1 MFSQSASPQ
10 TDPMQVLQSALKT
23 TSAQRPV
30 KPRLL
35 VAGAGGVLGN
45 EVLRRLAGS
54 GRFAHAELLACEPMT
69 AALSQ
74 VSVAH
79 VGTGPI
85 ADWPVRPL
93 PVQTGLVMFEP
104 PRLYYERERALWTP
118 TPEQL
123 LPLARWFRL
132 CGVSTLVVVTPHAQ
146 GRLPEALKRG
156 LANLDEQ
163 ALTGLGFERLLL
175 VRSARKADA
184 DTTSGL
190 LEKTAAW
197 MLSIFKYMIPA
208 SEQPVR
214 PSRLAEFIDEA
225 LRVLPPGT
233 HVAPQELLGIGP
245 GDVLAG
251 GGSGMQEVVRQWL
264 HTRAAAAAT
273 PPDKATGDVVSTD
286 VRNS

>member
-1 MFSQSASPQ
+1 MFSQSSRPSVDAL
-10 TDPMQVLQSALKT
+10 QVLQSALKT
-23 TSAQRPV
+23 SGVPRLV

-74 VSVAH
+74 VSMAQ
-79 VGTGPI
+79 VGPGPI
-85 ADWPVRPL
+85 AGWPVRLL
-93 PVQTGLVMFEP
+93 PAQVGLVMFEP

-132 CGVSTLVVVTPHAQ
+132 CGVDTLVVVTPHDQ

-163 ALTGLGFERLLL
+163 ALTGLGFDRLLL
-175 VRSARKADA
+175 VRSARKAEADA
-184 DTTSGL
+184 AGGF

-208 SEQPVR
+208 NEQPVR
-214 PSRLAEFIDEA
+214 PARLAEFIDEA
-225 LRVLPPGT
+225 LRVLPPGN
-233 HVAPQELLGIGP
+233 HVAPQELLGIAPGQSGARDMKEVVRNWLHLRAGAPLP
-245 GDVLAG
+245 GDVAPAS
-251 GGSGMQEVVRQWL
+251 GSQ
-264 HTRAAAAAT
+264 
-273 PPDKATGDVVSTD
+273 P
-286 VRNS
+286 N